1 MAARI
6 SKGER
11 TRAHLVDTAF
21 RLFEKRGFE
30 RTTLRDIAAKAKVS
44 LGLLYR
50 YFPSKDALVIEL
62 YERLSIEFEERSAS
76 LPPGPW
82 VTRFLALLGISL
94 ELLGPQREALRAMI
108 PALSVA
114 PGHPLFIPGGQPSHR
129 RVEARFIE
137 AVRCATDAPPDPEA
151 FGRRLYLLHLV
162 LVLGFLIDRSDGQQ
176 ASFEALALLG
186 RWAPLFGPLLGS
198 PLAAGFLEPFGQL
211 LERAALGDRALAAKE
226 FG

>member
-1 MAARI
+1 MTARV

-30 RTTLRDIAAKAKVS
+30 RTTLRDIASRAKVS

-62 YERLSIEFEERSAS
+62 YERLSLKFEERSAS

-82 VTRFLALLGISL
+82 LTRFAALLGISL
-94 ELLGPQREALRAMI
+94 EVLAPQREALRAMI
-108 PALSVA
+108 PALAVA

-137 AVRCATDAPPDPEA
+137 AVRCATDAPAEPEV

-162 LVLGFLIDRSDGQQ
+162 LVLGFLIDRSEGQQ
-176 ASFEALALLG
+176 ASFEALGLMG
-186 RWAPLFGPLLGS
+186 RWAPLFGPLLAS

-211 LERAALGDRALAAKE
+211 LERAALGDQALGAKE
-226 FG
+226 CG